1 MLSSDQ
7 SLGITCYLLLPS
19 ECMPDFFLYNDMC
32 HRSCP
37 KSFYPDMGQCV
48 PCHKNCL
55 ECNGPKE
62 DDCKV
67 CADTSKVLHNG
78 LCLDECPEGTYKEE
92 ENDECRGKNFWA
104 AWLSKEGWG
113 ACLPKAYSKAAI
125 VPSQSSQNTLNFPA
139 QGKRFLNERSFLKYI
154 IYELW
159 ACESG

>member
-1 MLSSDQ
+1 MTSSDQ
-7 SLGITCYLLLPS
+7 SLRITCYFLLSS

-37 KSFYPDMGQCV
+37 KSFYPDMRQCV

-67 CADTSKVLHNG
+67 CADTSKALHNG

-92 ENDECRGKNFWA
+92 ENDECRGKTFWA
-104 AWLSKEGWG
+104 
-113 ACLPKAYSKAAI
+113 
-125 VPSQSSQNTLNFPA
+125 T
-139 QGKRFLNERSFLKYI
+139 
-154 IYELW
+154 
-159 ACESG
+159 